1 MEVIFIVIFFILG
14 ITIASFLNVCIDRLP
29 RNESLIFPAS
39 HCDSCHHSL
48 AMKDNIPIFSYIWL
62 RGRCRY
68 CQAPIPR
75 RILWVEISIGVLFGF
90 TYWRYE
96 FSSELA
102 IALLYI
108 CLFIVILVI
117 DLEHRLVLNKIVFP
131 AMVVALLLS
140 TFFTI
145 FSTQPEIV
153 PEIQDAASGGGIGLI
168 LFLLVVI
175 ISRGGMGWG
184 DVKLAALIGLVTG
197 LPLVFVALLMGV
209 ILGGVVAVLLLAL
222 KIKRRK
228 EAIPFAPFLSL
239 ATIATLLWGN
249 DILNWYLDLF

>member
-1 MEVIFIVIFFILG
+1 MEVILIVIFVILG
-14 ITIASFLNVCIDRLP
+14 MAIASFLNVCTDRLP
-29 RNESLIFPAS
+29 RNESLLFPAS
-39 HCDSCHHSL
+39 HCDSCHHRLSAKEL
-48 AMKDNIPIFSYIWL
+48 IPVLSYLWL

-68 CQAPIPR
+68 CQASIPR
-75 RILWVEISIGVLFGF
+75 RILWVEIGTGALFGL

-96 FSSELA
+96 LSSELA

-117 DLEHRLVLNKIVFP
+117 DLEHRLVLNKLVFP
-131 AMVVALLLS
+131 AIAVALLIS
-140 TFFTI
+140 AFFSI
-145 FSTQPEIV
+145 FSVQSEIV
-153 PEIQDAASGGGIGLI
+153 PKIGDAAIGGGIGLG
-168 LFLLVVI
+168 LFLLVAIV
-175 ISRGGMGWG
+175 SRGGMGWG

-197 LPLVFVALLMGV
+197 FRLVFVALLMGI

-222 KIKRRK
+222 KIKGRK

>member
-1 MEVIFIVIFFILG
+1 MEVILIVVFVIFG

-29 RNESLIFPAS
+29 RNESIIFPAS
-39 HCDSCHHSL
+39 HCDSCLHRL
-48 AMKDNIPIFSYIWL
+48 AIKDNIPIFSYLWL

-75 RILWVEISIGVLFGF
+75 RILWVEIGTGVLFGL

-96 FSSELA
+96 LSSELA

-117 DLEHRLVLNKIVFP
+117 DWEHRLVLNKIVFP
-131 AMVVALLLS
+131 AIIVALLIS

-145 FSTQPEIV
+145 FSTQSEIV
-153 PEIQDAASGGGIGLI
+153 PEIGDAAAGGGIGLG
-168 LFLLVVI
+168 LFLLVVL

-197 LPLVFVALLMGV
+197 LPLVFVALLMGIIV
-209 ILGGVVAVLLLAL
+209 GGVVAVTLLAL
-222 KIKRRK
+222 KVKGRK

-249 DILNWYLDLF
+249 EILNWYLELF